1 MKIYL
6 SGKISGLTEA
16 EYKQN
21 FKAAY
26 SKLFELKIVD
36 CSLYVVNPLDIK
48 PLFGIKRWVFFMVA
62 DLWQL
67 RKCSHI
73 AIQKNWIYSRGA
85 MIEVYCAK
93 FIFKQEII
101 WL

>member
-48 PLFGIKRWVFFMVA
+48 PLFGIYYLFFHMVA
-62 DLWQL
+62 DIYAQ
-67 RKCSHI
+67 RKCTHT
-73 AIQKNWIYSRGA
+73 AFQKNWTDSLGSV
-85 MIEVYCAK
+85 IEYIFAK
-93 FIFKQEII
+93 WIFKQEII